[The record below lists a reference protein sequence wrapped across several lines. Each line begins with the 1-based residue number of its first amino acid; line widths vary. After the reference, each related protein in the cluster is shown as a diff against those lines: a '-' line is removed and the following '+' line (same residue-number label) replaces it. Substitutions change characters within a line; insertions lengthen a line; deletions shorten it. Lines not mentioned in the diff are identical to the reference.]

1 MKPFNFILM
10 TLPLFLLVSCTS
22 ESPQSIQEKQAEL
35 CTQLAR
41 FSTAVVTLKSMG
53 PSSTVGDLRAAQ
65 DQVRTTFNDVKT
77 TASTV
82 KAAKAEELE
91 QAYTQL
97 DTTVRSIPET
107 ATLQQASESIA
118 TDVAAVEA
126 AEAQMRSGLNCP

>member
-1 MKPFNFILM
+1 MKAFNFVLIA
-10 TLPLFLLVSCTS
+10 LPLFLLVSCTS

-41 FSTAVVTLKSMG
+41 FNTAVATLKSMG

-65 DQVRTTFNDVKT
+65 DQVRTTFSEVKA
-77 TASTV
+77 TASAV

-91 QAYTQL
+91 QAYNQL
-97 DTTVRSIPET
+97 DTTVRNIPET
-107 ATLQQASESIA
+107 ATLQQANESIA

-126 AEAQMRSGLNCP
+126 AQAQMQSGLNCP

>member
-35 CTQLAR
+35 CAQLAR